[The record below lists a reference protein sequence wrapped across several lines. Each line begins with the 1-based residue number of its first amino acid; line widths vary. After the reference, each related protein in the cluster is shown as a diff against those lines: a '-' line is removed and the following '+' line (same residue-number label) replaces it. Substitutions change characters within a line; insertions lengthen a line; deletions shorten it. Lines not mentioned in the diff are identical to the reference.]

1 MSTWVLLILAFLGG
15 WATCW
20 YLSRFLL
27 KRVLRRDDSMV
38 VDVIQGLPQ
47 KSLISVYRAVE
58 DELDRRKQGIS

>member
-1 MSTWVLLILAFLGG
+1 MSTWVWLILAFLGG

-27 KRVLRRDDSMV
+27 KRVLRRDNSMV
-38 VDVIQGLPQ
+38 VDVVQGLPQ